1 MHIKLLTC
9 LPFLQ
14 LVLLY
19 DLLDKYAL
27 RSISSYEEVN
37 PGSKFPGYYYYEILK
52 YLGPND
58 YDRFGVVIPVS
69 KVI

>member
-37 PGSKFPGYYYYEILK
+37 PGSKFPGYIYYEIVNYLK
-52 YLGPND
+52 PN
-58 YDRFGVVIPVS
+58 YCDRFGVVIPVS